1 MAEIFGGAV
10 VAKMLRKE
18 GVEQFFG
25 IIDGTYNHL
34 FISAVDEGLKMI
46 TPRHETVAAHMAGA
60 YARVTGKL
68 GVFLASNGPGVAN
81 VLSGAVIEHLEGNRV
96 LLITSARRRGV
107 TDPDRPGAYQAF
119 DQHKVIRDFAKWSV
133 YIRDFERIPG
143 QMQEAFRRCFSG
155 RPGLVH
161 VDIPEDIIN
170 SAGPEPAFLEPAQYR
185 PLTPPK
191 ACQDEVRAAARM
203 LAEAEMPMIQAGSGV
218 IHALAF
224 SELKEVAELL
234 NAPITA
240 SWAADSVLPH
250 NLPFICPMGLNE
262 MVNGIRNAADL
273 CLCLGS
279 SMGETDWWGKAPYW
293 ALPEK
298 QKFIQVDLEASVI
311 GRNRQVDMAVV
322 ADIKSFLTDLAA
334 ELKKLDSG
342 AGKPGRLAILQKI
355 GEAKQMG
362 QKAVGEGIAAM
373 PASPVHALHAAVSL
387 RQILPADTI
396 FVLDGGNTVL
406 WGSFIS
412 CLAPNTRLSTWH
424 MGHLGSG
431 QGYALGAAAARPATK
446 VCLFT
451 GDGAM
456 GFHMQELETAVRYG
470 LNIMFVIVAD
480 KQWGMVKI
488 NQMVNM
494 EQHKER
500 YPNALKATGC
510 VNTDLGPIA
519 WAELAK
525 AVGMPGENAK
535 TVEEFQAA
543 AARFAALK
551 GPSLIQ
557 IDVDPVA
564 HMRCPV
570 LKIFKDMHNEPA
582 GR

>member
-1 MAEIFGGAV
+1 MADIFGGAV
-10 VAKMLRKE
+10 VAKMLKKE
-18 GVEQFFG
+18 GVEHFFG
-25 IIDGTYNHL
+25 IVDGTYNH
-34 FISAVDEGLKMI
+34 FFVSAVNEGIRMI

-68 GVFLASNGPGVAN
+68 GVFIASNGPGVAN

-107 TDPDRPGAYQAF
+107 TNPDRPGAYQSF
-119 DQHKVIRDFAKWSV
+119 DQQKVIREFAKWSV
-133 YIRDFERIPG
+133 YIRDFERIPD
-143 QMQEAFRRCFSG
+143 QMREAFRRCFSG
-155 RPGLVH
+155 KPGLVH
-161 VDIPEDIIN
+161 VDIPEDVIN
-170 SAGPEPAFLEPAQYR
+170 SSGPEPVFLESAQYR
-185 PLTPPK
+185 SLTPLRPAPEDVK
-191 ACQDEVRAAARM
+191 AAARM
-203 LAEAEMPMIQAGSGV
+203 LSEAEMPMIQAGSGV

-234 NAPITA
+234 NAPVTT

-250 NLPFICPMGLNE
+250 VLPFMCPMSLME
-262 MVNGIRNAADL
+262 MVNAVRNSADL

-293 ALPEK
+293 AAPDK

-311 GRNRQVDMAVV
+311 GRNRRVDLAVT
-322 ADIKSFLTDLAA
+322 ADIKIFLTELAA
-334 ELKKLDSG
+334 ELKKIDAGANKSG
-342 AGKPGRLAILQKI
+342 RTAILGKI
-355 GEAKQMG
+355 GEAKQMA
-362 QKAVGEGIAAM
+362 QKAVGEGMAAM
-373 PASPVHALHAAVSL
+373 PASPVHALQAAVSL
-387 RQILPADTI
+387 RTLLPPETI

-406 WGSFIS
+406 WGSSIS
-412 CLAPNTRLSTWH
+412 CLHPNTRLSTWH

-431 QGYALGAAAARPATK
+431 QGYALGAALGKPDVK

-456 GFHMQELETAVRYG
+456 GFHMQEMETAVRYG
-470 LNIMFVIVAD
+470 LNVMFVIIAD

-488 NQMVNM
+488 NQIAGM

-500 YPNALKATGC
+500 YPNALKEQGC
-510 VNTDLGPIA
+510 VNTDFGPIA
-519 WAELAK
+519 WAEAAK
-525 AVGMPGENAK
+525 AMGMPGENAK
-535 TVEEFQAA
+535 SVEEFQVA

-557 IDVDPVA
+557 VDVDPVA

-570 LKIFKDMHNEPA
+570 LKVFKDMHSEPA
-582 GR
+582 G

>member
-10 VAKMLRKE
+10 VAKMLKKE

-25 IIDGTYNHL
+25 IVDGTYVHM
-34 FISAVDEGLKMI
+34 FVSAVEEGLRMI
-46 TPRHETVAAHMAGA
+46 TPRHESVAAHMAGA

-68 GVFLASNGPGVAN
+68 GVFIASNGPGVAN
-81 VLSGAVIEHLEGNRV
+81 VLSGAAVEHLEGNRV

-119 DQHKVIRDFAKWSV
+119 DQHKVIREFAKWSV
-133 YIRDFERIPG
+133 YIRDFERIPS

-155 RPGLVH
+155 KPGLVH
-161 VDIPEDIIN
+161 VDIPEDVMN
-170 SAGPEPAFLEPAQYR
+170 SMGPEPVFLEPAQYR
-185 PLTPPK
+185 SLAP
-191 ACQDEVRAAARM
+191 VRPDPEAVKAAARM
-203 LAEAEMPMIQAGSGV
+203 LAEAQMPMIQAGSGI

-224 SELKEVAELL
+224 AELQEVAELL
-234 NAPITA
+234 NASVTT
-240 SWAADSVLPH
+240 SWAADCVLPH
-250 NLPFICPMGLNE
+250 NLPFMCPMGLNE
-262 MVNGIRNAADL
+262 MVNGIRTSADL

-298 QKFIQVDLEASVI
+298 QKFIQVDVEAAAI
-311 GRNRQVDMAVV
+311 GRNRRVDLAIV
-322 ADIKSFLTDLAA
+322 ADVKTFLTELAA
-334 ELKKLDSG
+334 ELKKIDAS
-342 AGKPGRLAILQKI
+342 AGKPGRLAMLQKI
-355 GEAKQMG
+355 GEAKQI
-362 QKAVGEGIAAM
+362 AYNSVGESMTAL
-373 PASPVHALHAAVSL
+373 PPVHALHTAVSL
-387 RQILPADTI
+387 RQILPPEAI

-412 CLAPNTRLSTWH
+412 CLKPNTRISTWH
-424 MGHLGSG
+424 MGHLGTG
-431 QGYALGAAAARPATK
+431 QGYAIGAALAAPDTK

-470 LNIMFVIVAD
+470 LNIMFVVIAD

-488 NQMVNM
+488 NQIANM
-494 EQHKER
+494 EAHRER
-500 YPNALKATGC
+500 YPSALKEKGC
-510 VNTDLGPIA
+510 VNGDFGPIA
-519 WAELAK
+519 WAETAK
-525 AVGMPGENAK
+525 AFGMPGENVK

-543 AARFAALK
+543 AARFAALN

-557 IDVDPVA
+557 VDVEPVA

-570 LKIFKDMHNEPA
+570 LKVFKDMHAEPA
-582 GR
+582 GK